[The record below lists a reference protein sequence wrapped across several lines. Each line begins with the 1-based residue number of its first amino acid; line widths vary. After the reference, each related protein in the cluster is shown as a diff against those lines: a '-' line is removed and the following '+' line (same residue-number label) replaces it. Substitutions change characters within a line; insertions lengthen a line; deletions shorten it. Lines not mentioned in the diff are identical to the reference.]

1 MKPTITWI
9 IIADGA
15 RARVMQNNGPGK
27 GVQAVAGLL
36 FEGDHSSSSK
46 IMADKPGRTFDSV
59 GNARHA
65 MEPSHD
71 PHDELKAQ
79 FVRQIVG
86 ELEARTDAYNRLIL
100 VAPPRALGLI
110 RKALPAAVA
119 SKVTGELDKDLTHLP
134 NAELPSHLGK
144 LLAL

>member
-1 MKPTITWI
+1 MKPTTTWI
-9 IIADGA
+9 VIADSA
-15 RARVMQNNGPGK
+15 RARVMQNGGPDK
-27 GVQAVAGLL
+27 GVQAVQGLM
-36 FEGDHSSSSK
+36 FEGDHSPSSE
-46 IMADKPGRTFDSV
+46 ITADKPGRAFDSV

-65 MEPSHD
+65 MEPSSN

-86 ELEARTDAYNRLIL
+86 ELEMRVDAYDRLIL
-100 VAPPRALGLI
+100 VAPPRALGLF